1 VRDATAILSR
11 AVGYLGCLGLLAAL
25 ALSAVP
31 GALADP
37 GGEGRATALKVAYLY
52 NFTRFAQWPEAA
64 LGERFLIAVVGDPIL
79 AAALKVLEGPDKRV
93 QGRPI
98 EVEARD
104 PTDRVGDCQ
113 VLFIGVAALAELPR
127 LVEQTAGRPVL
138 LVGDG
143 RGLAGRGVAIG
154 LYLKPDILGTGSRLR
169 FVIDRRALEGRGL
182 KVSAQLY
189 DVAEAVE

>member
-1 VRDATAILSR
+1 MRHATANLSR
-11 AVGYLGCLGLLAAL
+11 AVRRLTGLVLLTAL
-25 ALSAVP
+25 ALCAVP

-37 GGEGRATALKVAYLY
+37 GGEERASALKVAYLY
-52 NFTRFAQWPEAA
+52 NFTRFVQWPEAA
-64 LGERFLIAVVGDPIL
+64 LKDRFVIAVVGAPAL
-79 AAALKVLEGPDKRV
+79 AAGLKVLEGPDKRV

-113 VLFIGVAALAELPR
+113 VLFIGAAALAELPR
-127 LVEQTAGRPVL
+127 LVDQTADRPVL

-143 RGLAGRGVAIG
+143 RGLTGRGVAIG
-154 LYLKPDILGTGSRLR
+154 LYLKPDILGTGWRLR
-169 FVIDRRALEGRGL
+169 FAIDRRAIEGRGL